1 MYDRLPEHIG
11 IIPDGNRRWAKEKG
25 LPRYMGHQAGADRMH
40 QVLEALIPL
49 GITHMT
55 LWGFSADNWK
65 REEEELNSIFELLEL
80 WIKKDAPWLH
90 DNNVRLRH
98 IGRIDELPQGLKAA
112 IKSAVGMTG
121 ENTGMVLNLAFNYS
135 GRTEIVDAMKRII
148 KDKVPVGDL
157 DEVKVSQYLDTDG
170 LPDVDLLIRTAG
182 ELRLSNFMLWQTAYS
197 EYFFSELLWPDF
209 DEKELKKA
217 LNSYAERSRRFG
229 GD

>member
-1 MYDRLPEHIG
+1 
-11 IIPDGNRRWAKEKG
+11 
-25 LPRYMGHQAGADRMH
+25 MH